1 MTIQVC
7 EYALI
12 TSDTSQKSGLDL
24 GIVSKQTFSWLESLH
39 QQWEGSAQIVSRQ
52 GKRFLRLGSYVGY
65 LESPTGEAIEILPK
79 TRLGEDEDPI
89 RQRRV
94 LRRMLQA
101 AAGITPR
108 EGETASLYRSKLPL
122 HEWIYS
128 EFLRHLLELVRRGL
142 RSDYHLTE
150 DDDSAFIRGQLDI
163 NRQIRQAPGKGARFH
178 VRYAE
183 FTPQRIE
190 NRILRTVLE
199 IVLSST
205 KENQTW
211 RTATTLK
218 HQMADIEPISDA
230 LSQLSRWSDGKY
242 LLAYRAI
249 KPWCQLILEKHN
261 PDFQKGGHQGI
272 TLLFPMEK
280 LFESWVGYS
289 LKRALATGYA
299 FTAQARRHHLLSHA
313 LDESA
318 LPEAWFALKP
328 DFVVQNS
335 DESYVLDAKWKLLDS
350 LQGNRA
356 KKYGISQADLYQMFA
371 YGQKYLQ
378 GRGDMMLIYPA
389 HPLFSA
395 PLPLFEFDKRLRLWC
410 VPFDLE
416 TGALVGGTWQE
427 AISVF
432 TTQQRS
438 VYGV

>member
-12 TSDTSQKSGLDL
+12 TSDASRQPTREL
-24 GIVSKQTFSWLESLH
+24 GVVSKQTFAWLESLH
-39 QQWEGSAQIVSRQ
+39 QLWDGSSQIVSRQ

-79 TRLGEDEDPI
+79 TRFGEIEDPM
-89 RQRRV
+89 RQRDV

-101 AAGITPR
+101 AVGITPR
-108 EGETASLYRSKLPL
+108 EGEMASLHRSKLPL

-163 NRQIRQAPGKGARFH
+163 NRQVRQTPGKSARFH

-211 RTATTLK
+211 RTANTLK
-218 HQMADIEPISDA
+218 HQMADIKPVNDA

-261 PDFQKGGHQGI
+261 PDFQKGGYQGI

-289 LKRALATGYA
+289 LKRALVPEYS
-299 FTAQARRHHLLSHA
+299 FTAQARKHYLLSHSP
-313 LDESA
+313 DESA
-318 LPEAWFALKP
+318 SPEAWFALKP
-328 DFVVQNS
+328 DFVVEGRS
-335 DESYVLDAKWKLLDS
+335 DRYILDAKWKLLDS
-350 LQGNRA
+350 QQGNRA

-371 YGQKYLQ
+371 YGQKYLL

-416 TGALVGGTWQE
+416 TGALVGGAWQE
-427 AISVF
+427 AINVF
-432 TTQQRS
+432 TPQQRS